1 MVNDGLLI
9 VVSSL
14 LHITTFMLFATNPA
28 LVAQVFANERKGVF
42 DSKVI
47 GSEGGEV
54 DWVREW
60 AS

>member
-28 LVAQVFANERKGVF
+28 LVAQVFANERKGVL

-54 DWVREW
+54 D
-60 AS
+60 